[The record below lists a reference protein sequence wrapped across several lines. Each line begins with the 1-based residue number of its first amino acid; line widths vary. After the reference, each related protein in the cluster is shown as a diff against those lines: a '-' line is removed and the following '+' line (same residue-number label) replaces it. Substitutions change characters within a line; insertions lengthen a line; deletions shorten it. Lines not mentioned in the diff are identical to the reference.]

1 VTDPAT
7 DLDRHRH
14 REAIVREHMDAENR
28 LDFEATLRTFD
39 HPRYE
44 LVATG
49 QVFDG
54 NEEVMGYYQ
63 TSRSAFPDQ
72 RNEIHSIRSADD
84 AVIAEFDLL
93 GTNTGEFYGLAPTGL
108 EFRVRMIAVFE
119 FGPEDDDRIVCERV
133 YFDSA
138 SLLRQIGRTEL
149 LG

>member
-1 VTDPAT
+1 
-7 DLDRHRH
+7 
-14 REAIVREHMDAENR
+14 MDAENR

-54 NEEVMGYYQ
+54 DDEVMGYYH
-63 TSRSAFPDQ
+63 TSRAAFPDQ

-93 GTNTGEFYGLAPTGL
+93 GTNTGEFYGLAPTSR

-119 FGPEDDDRIVCERV
+119 FGAGDDDRIVCERV
-133 YFDSA
+133 YFDSV